1 MLMAKD
7 AHDSK
12 HPASTTEND
21 ATKRLA
27 PGLYIVA
34 TPIGNLED
42 ITLRALRVL
51 RSVDRVACEDTRQTQ
66 KLLSHFGIGVPT
78 VSCHAHNERQR
89 AEELVAELKSG
100 ARIALVS
107 DAGMPGIS
115 DPGEFLVAAAV
126 AAEIP
131 VIPIPGAS
139 AVVSALAASG
149 LDTTSF
155 LFVGFPP
162 ARTGERRSF
171 FETLRHEQATMI
183 FYEAPHRVVE
193 SLRDAIQIF
202 GAERRAVLA
211 REITKIHEEF
221 LRGTLQELEA
231 SCVSRELLRGE
242 MTLLVAGAN
251 PDASA
256 STAAAAASDL
266 RGAMAMYLAQ
276 GLDEQAALKRI
287 ARDRGVSK
295 SEVYREWQ
303 RESGRRK

>member
-1 MLMAKD
+1 MARGAPDPEEVLNAESGAAKPI
-7 AHDSK
+7 S
-12 HPASTTEND
+12 
-21 ATKRLA
+21 

-51 RSVDRVACEDTRQTQ
+51 RSVDRIACEDTRQTQ
-66 KLLSHFGIGVPT
+66 KLLSHFGIAVPT

-89 AEELVAELKSG
+89 ANELIAELKGG

-107 DAGMPGIS
+107 DAGIPGIS
-115 DPGEFLVAAAV
+115 DPGEFLVAQAV
-126 AAEIP
+126 AAGIP

-162 ARTGERRSF
+162 PRTGERRSF
-171 FETLRHEQATMI
+171 FETLRTERATMI

-193 SLRDAIQIF
+193 SLRDAVQVF

-211 REITKIHEEF
+211 REITKVHEEF

-231 SCVSRELLRGE
+231 ICAGRELLRGE

-251 PDASA
+251 PAESTSMGASPE
-256 STAAAAASDL
+256 SDL
-266 RGAMAMYLAQ
+266 RSTMAAYLGQ
-276 GLDEQAALKRI
+276 GLDEQTALKRV

-303 RESGRRK
+303 RKPGRRK

>member
-1 MLMAKD
+1 MESGAAK
-7 AHDSK
+7 
-12 HPASTTEND
+12 T
-21 ATKRLA
+21 LV

-51 RSVDRVACEDTRQTQ
+51 RSVDRIACEDTRQTQ
-66 KLLSHFGIGVPT
+66 KLLSHFGIAVPT

-89 AEELVAELKSG
+89 AEELIAELKSG

-115 DPGEFLVAAAV
+115 DPGSYLVAAAV
-126 AAEIP
+126 ASDIP

-149 LDTTSF
+149 LDTTAF

-162 ARTGERRSF
+162 PRTGERRSF
-171 FETLRHEQATMI
+171 FETLRTERATLI

-193 SLRDAIQIF
+193 SLRDAMQIF
-202 GAERRAVLA
+202 GAERRVVLA

-221 LRGTLQELEA
+221 LRGTLRELEA
-231 SCVSRELLRGE
+231 ICASRELLRGE
-242 MTLLVAGAN
+242 MTLLVAGA
-251 PDASA
+251 DQADSA
-256 STAAAAASDL
+256 SMGAAPESDL
-266 RGAMAMYLAQ
+266 RGAMAVYLGQ
-276 GLDEQAALKRI
+276 GLDEQSALKRV

-303 RESGRRK
+303 REPGRRK

>member
-1 MLMAKD
+1 MAKD

-12 HPASTTEND
+12 GASSTAESG
-21 ATKRLA
+21 AAKALA

-51 RSVDRVACEDTRQTQ
+51 RSVDRIACEDTRQTQ
-66 KLLSHFGIGVPT
+66 KLLSHFGIAVPT

-89 AEELVAELKSG
+89 AEELIAELKSG

-115 DPGEFLVAAAV
+115 DPGEYFVAAAV
-126 AAEIP
+126 AAGIP

-149 LDTTSF
+149 LETTAF
-155 LFVGFPP
+155 LFLGFPP
-162 ARTGERRSF
+162 PRTGERRSF
-171 FETLRHEQATMI
+171 FETLRSERATMI

-193 SLRDAIQIF
+193 SLRDAVQIF
-202 GAERRAVLA
+202 GADRRAVLA

-221 LRGTLQELEA
+221 LRGTLRKLEA
-231 SCVSRELLRGE
+231 ICASRELLRGE
-242 MTLLVAGAN
+242 MTLLVAGA
-251 PDASA
+251 DAAESA
-256 STAAAAASDL
+256 SGAAAPESDL
-266 RGAMAMYLAQ
+266 RSAMAVYLGQ
-276 GLDEQAALKRI
+276 GLDEQAALKRV

-303 RESGRRK
+303 RDPGRRK

>member
-1 MLMAKD
+1 MARG
-7 AHDSK
+7 AHDPKEPSSNAEGGAAK
-12 HPASTTEND
+12 P
-21 ATKRLA
+21 LA

-51 RSVDRVACEDTRQTQ
+51 RSVDRIACEDTRQTQ
-66 KLLSHFGIGVPT
+66 KLLSHFGIAVPT

-89 AEELVAELKSG
+89 AEELIAELKGG

-115 DPGEFLVAAAV
+115 DPGEYLVAQAV
-126 AAEIP
+126 AAGVA

-162 ARTGERRSF
+162 PRTGERRSF
-171 FETLRHEQATMI
+171 FETLRAERPTLI

-193 SLRDAIQIF
+193 SLRDAIHVF
-202 GAERRAVLA
+202 GSERRAVLA

-221 LRGTLQELEA
+221 LRGTLQELETCCA
-231 SCVSRELLRGE
+231 GRDLLRGE

-251 PDASA
+251 PAEL
-256 STAAAAASDL
+256 AAAGAAPASDL
-266 RGAMAMYLAQ
+266 RGAMAVYLGQ
-276 GLDEQAALKRI
+276 GLDEQAALKRV

-303 RESGRRK
+303 REPGRRK

>member
-1 MLMAKD
+1 MTRGAQD
-7 AHDSK
+7 PTEHR
-12 HPASTTEND
+12 TTAESG
-21 ATKRLA
+21 ALKPLA

-66 KLLSHFGIGVPT
+66 KLFSHFGIAVPT

-89 AEELVAELKSG
+89 AEELIAEIKNG

-115 DPGEFLVAAAV
+115 DPGEFLVAQAV
-126 AAEIP
+126 AAGIP

-162 ARTGERRSF
+162 PRTGERRSF
-171 FETLRHEQATMI
+171 FGTLRAERATVI

-193 SLRDAIQIF
+193 SLRDAIHVF
-202 GAERRAVLA
+202 GADRRAVLG

-221 LRGTLQELEA
+221 LRGTLQELETICA
-231 SCVSRELLRGE
+231 GRDLLRGE

-251 PDASA
+251 PDEF
-256 STAAAAASDL
+256 AAAGAAPESDL
-266 RGAMAMYLAQ
+266 RAAMAVYLGQ
-276 GLDEQAALKRI
+276 GLDEQAALKRV

-303 RESGRRK
+303 REPGHRK

>member
-1 MLMAKD
+1 MMARD
-7 AHDSK
+7 ARDTQEPSLN
-12 HPASTTEND
+12 AENG
-21 ATKRLA
+21 AAKALA

-66 KLLSHFGIGVPT
+66 KLLSHFGIAVPT

-89 AEELVAELKSG
+89 AEELVAELRGG

-115 DPGEFLVAAAV
+115 DPGEYIVAAAV
-126 AAEIP
+126 AAGVP

-149 LDTTSF
+149 LNTTSF

-162 ARTGERRSF
+162 SRTGERRSF
-171 FETLRHEQATMI
+171 FEKLRSERATLI

-193 SLRDAIQIF
+193 SLRDAAQVF
-202 GAERRAVLA
+202 GAQRRAVLA

-221 LRGTLQELEA
+221 LRGTLQELQVICA
-231 SCVSRELLRGE
+231 GRQLLRGE
-242 MTLLVAGAN
+242 MTLLLAGAD
-251 PDASA
+251 PSELAPGAEVSE
-256 STAAAAASDL
+256 SDL
-266 RGAMAMYLAQ
+266 RAAMAMYLGQ
-276 GLDEQAALKRI
+276 GLDEQVALKRV

-303 RESGRRK
+303 REPGRRK

>member
-1 MLMAKD
+1 MARGTRDPVELLNAESGAAKPL
-7 AHDSK
+7 S
-12 HPASTTEND
+12 
-21 ATKRLA
+21 

-66 KLLSHFGIGVPT
+66 KLLSHFGIAVPT

-89 AEELVAELKSG
+89 AEELIAELKSG
-100 ARIALVS
+100 ARVALVS

-115 DPGEFLVAAAV
+115 DPGEYLVASAV
-126 AAEIP
+126 AAGIP

-149 LDTTSF
+149 LDTASF

-162 ARTGERRSF
+162 RRTGERRNF
-171 FETLRHEQATMI
+171 LEKLRTERATLI
-183 FYEAPHRVVE
+183 FYEAPHRMVE
-193 SLRDAIQIF
+193 SLRDAIQVF

-231 SCVSRELLRGE
+231 ICAGKELLRGE
-242 MTLLVAGAN
+242 MTLLVAGAS
-251 PDASA
+251 PVE
-256 STAAAAASDL
+256 STATGAAHESDL
-266 RGAMAMYLAQ
+266 RSAMALYLGQ
-276 GLDEQAALKRI
+276 GLNEQTALKRV

-303 RESGRRK
+303 REPRRRK

>member
-1 MLMAKD
+1 MDKGAHHSTQPSSTADSIKAK
-7 AHDSK
+7 
-12 HPASTTEND
+12 P
-21 ATKRLA
+21 LA

-51 RSVDRVACEDTRQTQ
+51 RSVDRIACEDTRQTQ
-66 KLLSHFGIGVPT
+66 KLLSHFGIAVPT

-89 AEELVAELKSG
+89 ADELIAELKGG

-115 DPGEFLVAAAV
+115 DPGEFLVAQAV
-126 AAEIP
+126 AAGIP
-131 VIPIPGAS
+131 VIPIPGPS

-155 LFVGFPP
+155 LFIGFPP
-162 ARTGERRSF
+162 PRTGERRSF
-171 FETLRHEQATMI
+171 FEPFRAEKATLI
-183 FYEAPHRVVE
+183 FYEAPHRIVE
-193 SLRDAIQIF
+193 SLRDAIQVF

-221 LRGTLQELEA
+221 LRGTLRELEA
-231 SCVSRELLRGE
+231 SCASRELLRGE

-251 PDASA
+251 PAERASEA
-256 STAAAAASDL
+256 GAHKSDL
-266 RGAMAMYLAQ
+266 RAAMAEYLGQ
-276 GLDEQAALKRI
+276 GLDEQAALKRV

-303 RESGRRK
+303 RQPGRRK

>member
-1 MLMAKD
+1 MVRD
-7 AHDSK
+7 AHDPKEPSSNAEGGAAK
-12 HPASTTEND
+12 PLAS
-21 ATKRLA
+21 
-27 PGLYIVA
+27 GLYIVA

-51 RSVDRVACEDTRQTQ
+51 RSVDRIACEDTRQTQ
-66 KLLSHFGIGVPT
+66 KLLSYFGIAVPT

-89 AEELVAELKSG
+89 AEELIAELKNG

-115 DPGEFLVAAAV
+115 DPGEYLVAQAV
-126 AAEIP
+126 AAGVA

-149 LDTTSF
+149 LDTTAF

-162 ARTGERRSF
+162 PRTGERRSF
-171 FETLRHEQATMI
+171 FETLRNERATLI

-193 SLRDAIQIF
+193 SLRDSVQVF

-221 LRGTLQELEA
+221 LRGTLQELETCCA
-231 SCVSRELLRGE
+231 GRDLLRGE

-251 PDASA
+251 SA
-256 STAAAAASDL
+256 ELAAAGAATASDL
-266 RGAMAMYLAQ
+266 RGAMAVYLGQ
-276 GLDEQAALKRI
+276 GLEEQAALKRV

-303 RESGRRK
+303 REPGRRK

>member
-1 MLMAKD
+1 MAGGALDPEELFLNAESGAAKPL
-7 AHDSK
+7 S
-12 HPASTTEND
+12 
-21 ATKRLA
+21 

-66 KLLSHFGIGVPT
+66 KLLSHFGIAVPM
-78 VSCHAHNERQR
+78 VSCHTHNERQR
-89 AEELVAELKSG
+89 AEELIAELKGG

-115 DPGEFLVAAAV
+115 DPGEHLVAQAV
-126 AAEIP
+126 AAGIP

-162 ARTGERRSF
+162 PRTGERRSF
-171 FETLRHEQATMI
+171 FESLRTERPTLI

-193 SLRDAIQIF
+193 SLRDAIQVF

-221 LRGTLQELEA
+221 LRGTLRELEA

-251 PDASA
+251 PAESA
-256 STAAAAASDL
+256 SRGAAPESDL
-266 RGAMAMYLAQ
+266 RSAMAVYLGQ
-276 GLDEQAALKRI
+276 GLDEQGALKRV

-303 RESGRRK
+303 REPGRRK

>member
-1 MLMAKD
+1 MARG
-7 AHDSK
+7 AHDPKEPSSNAEGGAAK
-12 HPASTTEND
+12 P
-21 ATKRLA
+21 LA

-51 RSVDRVACEDTRQTQ
+51 RSVDRIACEDTRQTQ
-66 KLLSHFGIGVPT
+66 KLLSHFGIAVPT

-89 AEELVAELKSG
+89 AEELIAELKGG

-115 DPGEFLVAAAV
+115 DPGEYLVAQAV
-126 AAEIP
+126 AAGVA

-162 ARTGERRSF
+162 PRTGERRSF
-171 FETLRHEQATMI
+171 FETLRAERPTLI

-193 SLRDAIQIF
+193 SLRDAIHVF
-202 GAERRAVLA
+202 GSERRAVLA

-221 LRGTLQELEA
+221 LRGTLQELETCCA
-231 SCVSRELLRGE
+231 GRDLLRGE

-251 PDASA
+251 PAEL
-256 STAAAAASDL
+256 AAAGAAPASDL
-266 RGAMAMYLAQ
+266 RGAMAVYLGQ
-276 GLDEQAALKRI
+276 GLDEQAALKRV

-303 RESGRRK
+303 REPDRRK